1 MHFPAQTWHTQLH
14 VFRALA
20 LGIVSR
26 LFALRLM
33 PRHIAQVGSKDLL
46 STADQLQRLH
56 FSDPGR
62 FRGSEIKVSDFLK
75 FLKKFQKFFKP
86 LNSQANR
93 LHAVDCHCQ
102 FSSS

>member
-1 MHFPAQTWHTQLH
+1 MHFQAQTWHTQLH

-33 PRHIAQVGSKDLL
+33 PRHIARVGSKDLL
-46 STADQLQRLH
+46 STDAQLQRLH

-62 FRGSEIKVSDFLK
+62 LRGSEIKVSEFLK
-75 FLKKFQKFFKP
+75 LKKEFK
-86 LNSQANR
+86 NS
-93 LHAVDCHCQ
+93 
-102 FSSS
+102 SK

>member
-1 MHFPAQTWHTQLH
+1 MHFQAQTWHTQLH

-20 LGIVSR
+20 WGIVSR

-46 STADQLQRLH
+46 STGDQLQRLH

-62 FRGSEIKVSDFLK
+62 FRGSEIEVSKFLK
-75 FLKKFQKFFKP
+75 FSKKNS
-86 LNSQANR
+86 LN
-93 LHAVDCHCQ
+93 
-102 FSSS
+102 